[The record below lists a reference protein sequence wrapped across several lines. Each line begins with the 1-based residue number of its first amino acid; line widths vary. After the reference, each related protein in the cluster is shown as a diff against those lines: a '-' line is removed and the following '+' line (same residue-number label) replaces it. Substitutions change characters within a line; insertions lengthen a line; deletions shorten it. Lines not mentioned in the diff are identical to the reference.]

1 MNGKDA
7 LFQVSYDENLKARVL
22 LTVDGTILLDT
33 FVEKELGPLKI
44 NDVTIEMIESSLSKF
59 HPSCCLCTSRQA
71 ALIAC
76 TLC

>member
-44 NDVTIEMIESSLSKF
+44 KDVTVEMIESSLSTAVSST
-59 HPSCCLCTSRQA
+59 PPAACAQA
-71 ALIAC
+71 DKLR
-76 TLC
+76 